1 MSLVPIVLIV
11 VGIIVLIFGRRLA
24 ILGAAVGALIGFIL
38 VRLLNDPS
46 PSTQLL
52 IVLGLAL
59 GGFFA
64 AAFARGIVEVV
75 ILVIGALAGAGIVLG
90 FLNLFNLDLGLLGWL
105 LAVVGAVI
113 GFMLIR
119 RSRRGSR
126 DWGMVI
132 LASLVGAILIARGLT
147 QLIPALQD
155 TLISSIVFVVAL
167 AFGIIYQGG
176 YLSRLTGSK
185 ETQSPPPPPAGG
197 STTSGDASPPPTS
210 GGSTTSGDAPPP
222 AGQ

>member
-1 MSLVPIVLIV
+1 MNLIPIILIV

-24 ILGAAVGALIGFIL
+24 ILGAAVGALLGFIV

-46 PSTQLL
+46 MGTQLL
-52 IVLGLAL
+52 IVLGLTL

-113 GFMLIR
+113 GFMLMR
-119 RSRRGSR
+119 RARRGSR
-126 DWGMVI
+126 DWGMII
-132 LASLVGAILIARGLT
+132 LASLVGALLIGRGLT

-155 TLISSIVFVVAL
+155 TLISSLVLIAAV
-167 AFGIIYQGG
+167 AFGIIFQGG
-176 YLSRLTGSK
+176 YLDKLTGSK
-185 ETQSPPPPPAGG
+185 GTEVQAPPPTLPSDDKTTSGGTPPPAG
-197 STTSGDASPPPTS
+197 P
-210 GGSTTSGDAPPP
+210 
-222 AGQ
+222 

>member
-1 MSLVPIVLIV
+1 MNLIPIILIV

-24 ILGAAVGALIGFIL
+24 ILGAAVGALLGFIV

-46 PSTQLL
+46 LGTQLL

-90 FLNLFNLDLGLLGWL
+90 FLNLFNMDLGLLGWL

-113 GFMLIR
+113 GFMLMR
-119 RSRRGSR
+119 RARRGSR
-126 DWGMVI
+126 DWGMII
-132 LASLVGAILIARGLT
+132 LASLVGALLITRGLT

-155 TLISSIVFVVAL
+155 TLISTIVLVVAV

-176 YLSRLTGSK
+176 YLDKFIGSK
-185 ETQSPPPPPAGG
+185 ETPATPAPPSGD
-197 STTSGDASPPPTS
+197 STTSG
-210 GGSTTSGDAPPP
+210 GAPPS

>member
-1 MSLVPIVLIV
+1 MSLIPIVLIV
-11 VGIIVLIFGRRLA
+11 VGIVVLIFGQRLA
-24 ILGAAVGALIGFIL
+24 ILGAAVGALVGFLIL
-38 VRLLNDPS
+38 
-46 PSTQLL
+46 QLFPGISGL
-52 IVLGLAL
+52 GAELAIILGLAL
-59 GGFFA
+59 VGFFA
-64 AAFARGIVEVV
+64 AAFARGIIEVV

-132 LASLVGAILIARGLT
+132 LASLVGALLIARGLT

-155 TLISSIVFVVAL
+155 TLISTIVFVVAL

-185 ETQSPPPPPAGG
+185 ETQTPPPPPA
-197 STTSGDASPPPTS
+197 S
-210 GGSTTSGDAPPP
+210 GSTTSGDAPPP

>member
-1 MSLVPIVLIV
+1 MSLIPIILIV

-24 ILGAAVGALIGFIL
+24 ILGAAVGALVGFLIL
-38 VRLLNDPS
+38 QLFPS
-46 PSTQLL
+46 ITELGVQLL

-59 GGFFA
+59 AGFFA
-64 AAFARGIVEVV
+64 AAFAKGIIEIV
-75 ILVIGALAGAGIVLG
+75 ILVIGALAGAAVVLG
-90 FLNLFNLDLGLLGWL
+90 ILNLFNLDLGLLGWL
-105 LAVVGAVI
+105 LVVIGAVI

-132 LASLVGAILIARGLT
+132 LASLVGALLIARGLT

-155 TLISSIVFVVAL
+155 TLISTIVFVAAL

-197 STTSGDASPPPTS
+197 STTSGDA
-210 GGSTTSGDAPPP
+210 PPP